1 MRRYLLGTSPPGERA
16 EVERA
21 YLSDQDQFE
30 ELNEAENDLIDAYV
44 RGRLSAADRK
54 EFEKHYLSSQ
64 QRRKRLQFA
73 AALVEVS
80 RELRQSEGAAEPSF
94 WNRLGSSLREP
105 VLRWQWSL
113 AAAAVAAIL
122 VIAGLQE
129 AKERR
134 LQLATLHQ
142 PATRPTGE
150 TQTPTPAQREAHKT
164 GESSG
169 PEIAQLNRHEL
180 DEFTVQLSAGI
191 SRSAGSKLKTFAIPQ
206 APWIVFRL
214 ILDEDEH
221 ATYAAALETAE
232 GKQIKT
238 FGGLKSQVGGGN
250 AIVVLRVPSNLV
262 QAGDYVITLRTVG
275 TTSESQE
282 DIDTYIFRIVKP

>member
-1 MRRYLLGTSPPGERA
+1 MRRYLLGTTPPEERA
-16 EVERA
+16 EVEHA
-21 YLSDQDQFE
+21 YLSDPNQFE

-54 EFEKHYLSSQ
+54 EFEKHYLSSR
-64 QRRKRLQFA
+64 QRLKRVQFA
-73 AALVEVS
+73 AALAEVS
-80 RELRQSEGAAEPSF
+80 REVKQSEAAAEASF
-94 WNRLGSSLREP
+94 WNRLRSLFSEP

-113 AAAAVAAIL
+113 AAAAVAAVL
-122 VIAGLQE
+122 VIAGLQVS
-129 AKERR
+129 KERR
-134 LQLATLHQ
+134 LQLAQLHQ
-142 PATRPTGE
+142 PATQSAGE
-150 TQTPTPAQREAHKT
+150 TQTPTPANSEAPKT

-191 SRSAGSKLKTFAIPQ
+191 SRSAGSKLHIFAIPK
-206 APWIVFRL
+206 APLIIFRL

-238 FGGLKSQVGGGN
+238 FGGLKSRVVDGN
-250 AIVVLRVPSNLV
+250 SIVVLRVPSNLV
-262 QAGDYVITLRTVG
+262 PAGDYVITLRAAG
-275 TTSESQE
+275 TTSESEE
-282 DIDTYIFRIVKP
+282 DIDTYTFRATKP

>member
-1 MRRYLLGTSPPGERA
+1 MRRYLLGTAPTEERA
-16 EVERA
+16 EVEHA
-21 YLSDQDQFE
+21 YLSDSDQFE

-64 QRRKRLQFA
+64 QRRERIQFA
-73 AALVEVS
+73 AALAEVS
-80 RELRQSEGAAEPSF
+80 RELKQSEAAAEPSF
-94 WNRLGSSLREP
+94 WNRLRSLFSES

-113 AAAAVAAIL
+113 AAAAVIAVL
-122 VIAGLQE
+122 VIAGLQVS
-129 AKERR
+129 KERR
-134 LQLATLHQ
+134 FQLAQLHHA
-142 PATRPTGE
+142 ATQSAGE
-150 TQTPTPAQREAHKT
+150 TQTSTPPNSEAPKT
-164 GESSG
+164 GQSSG

-191 SRSAGSKLKTFAIPQ
+191 SRSAGSKLITFAIPK

-221 ATYAAALETAE
+221 STYAAALETAE
-232 GKQIKT
+232 GQQIKT
-238 FGGLKSQVGGGN
+238 FGGLKSQVVGGN

-262 QAGDYVITLRTVG
+262 QAGDYVITLRTAG
-275 TTSESQE
+275 TTAESGQ
-282 DIDTYIFRIVKP
+282 DIDTYTFRATKP